1 MAGRKSTKFLIS
13 GVKPKQ
19 FNGKFTKAKSPYTDL
34 DRQGRQARRLLLAG
48 THRIKIDRDKGTAWL
63 VKIAK
68 PVDTTGGHDLDELN
82 AVCRE
87 IYGDNWDTVPYWYVA
102 EVREKAVR
110 VLDWLAIREF
120 L

>member
-1 MAGRKSTKFLIS
+1 MAGQRSTKH
-13 GVKPKQ
+13 
-19 FNGKFTKAKSPYTDL
+19 GKFTTAKSPYTDL
-34 DRQGRQARRLLLAG
+34 DKQGRQARRLLLAG
-48 THRIKIDRDKGTAWL
+48 THKIEINRDKGTARL
-63 VKIAK
+63 VKIDK

-110 VLDWLAIREF
+110 VLDWLAIREY